1 RRCGVQAHQLEPD
14 HAQMSAGDRPIGQ
27 AGCAQ
32 RTPIADAVLQD
43 APRERQLVAVLPHG
57 ARHLDVVMRL
67 LPSDAENRHQDVRS
81 REPRQTMTLGM
92 MVLTNISAAIACS
105 AWS

>member
-1 RRCGVQAHQLEPD
+1 
-14 HAQMSAGDRPIGQ
+14 MSAGDRPIGQ

-43 APRERQLVAVLPHG
+43 APRERQLVAVLPRG
-57 ARHLDVVMRL
+57 PRHLGVVMRL

-81 REPRQTMTLGM
+81 RPPRQARRTMTAGM
-92 MVLTNISAAIACS
+92 RVLTNISAAMAWS